1 MPVDILKMD
10 MAFVRNIESDERDLR
25 LVELIVDIA
34 VYLGVPV
41 IAEGVETENQL
52 RLLKNAGCDIVQGY
66 YFSRPL
72 PAAEFESRILD
83 EAAKGATAKGATV
96 QGE

>member
-1 MPVDILKMD
+1 MRVSHIVKRLRRPLGL
-10 MAFVRNIESDERDLR
+10 ALFV
-25 LVELIVDIA
+25 LVMLIVDIA

-96 QGE
+96 KGE

>member
-1 MPVDILKMD
+1 MD

-52 RLLKNAGCDIVQGY
+52 RLLKDAGCDIVQGY

-72 PAAEFESRILD
+72 PADEFERKLLD
-83 EAAKGATAKGATV
+83 ANRG
-96 QGE
+96 